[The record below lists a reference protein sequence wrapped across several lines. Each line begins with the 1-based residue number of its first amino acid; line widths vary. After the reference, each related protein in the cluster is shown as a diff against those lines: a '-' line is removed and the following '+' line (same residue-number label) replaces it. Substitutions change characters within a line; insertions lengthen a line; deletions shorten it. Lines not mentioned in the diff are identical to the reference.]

1 MDSTL
6 GRFGYHARRGPT
18 VQPKDLGG
26 IYGRSTTLRHRISKG
41 GSGGQVSRRA
51 TSGRF
56 ASGSFNNGACA
67 RTAGLQCRQDD
78 GRHLVLPFGLVL
90 NYLNFLYPARID
102 LAFLQ
107 TPLQYRKKTLP
118 FLLDLSSGL
127 NSVPAAKP
135 QEERSHARYDHCHDH
150 CNPDIPAPGSAGRG
164 VFRAAMH
171 IMMVHPLDGDA
182 RDHCI
187 VVIGKLIVGCH
198 GSTLFVP
205 VRIFRGNPSRL
216 VGKEVFRKQ
225 LYVG

>member
-90 NYLNFLYPARID
+90 NYLNFWCFRVLRVIFSALPRFAEKSET
-102 LAFLQ
+102 FL
-107 TPLQYRKKTLP
+107 
-118 FLLDLSSGL
+118 D
-127 NSVPAAKP
+127 
-135 QEERSHARYDHCHDH
+135 
-150 CNPDIPAPGSAGRG
+150 
-164 VFRAAMH
+164 
-171 IMMVHPLDGDA
+171 VH
-182 RDHCI
+182 
-187 VVIGKLIVGCH
+187 
-198 GSTLFVP
+198 
-205 VRIFRGNPSRL
+205 
-216 VGKEVFRKQ
+216 
-225 LYVG
+225 